1 MNKTALITGA
11 SSGIGLELAKVFAAE
26 KINLVLVARSHDKLN
41 TLANELRSEFG
52 IEVYVLSKDLGIYL
66 NALEVFTFCKTNSI
80 HIDYLVNNAGF
91 GDYGDFAHSKWEKQE
106 SMINLNIT
114 TLTYLTHLFLPG
126 MLERKFGRI
135 LNVASIGSFMP
146 GPLMSVYYATKAF
159 VLHFSEGISEELRG
173 TGVKVTALCPGPTKS
188 GFQAAAAMENSK
200 LVKKIKMPS
209 SYKVAK
215 YGFRAMMDGKTVA
228 IPGFMNYLIANT
240 IRFIPRKWL
249 AKLIHFAQAK

>member
-11 SSGIGLELAKVFAAE
+11 SSGIGLELAKCFATE

-41 TLANELRSEFG
+41 SLANELRSEFG

-91 GDYGDFAHSKWEKQE
+91 GDYGDFAQSKWEKQA

-135 LNVASIGSFMP
+135 LNVASIASFMP

-159 VLHFSEGISEELRG
+159 VLHFSEGISEELNG

-209 SYKVAK
+209 SYQVAK
-215 YGFRAMMDGKTVA
+215 YGFRAMMNGKPVA
-228 IPGFMNYLIANT
+228 IPGFMNYLMANS
-240 IRFIPRKWL
+240 IRFVPRRWV
-249 AKLIHFAQAK
+249 AKIIHFVQAK